1 MKASCEAGTKASC
14 EAGMKGS
21 LHGQSV
27 RDFPAKESGWK
38 KNKKT
43 FPLSLVSPETTPYHN
58 IQV

>member
-27 RDFPAKESGWK
+27 RDLQAKESGWK
-38 KNKKT
+38 KKKKN
-43 FPLSLVSPETTPYHN
+43 F
-58 IQV
+58 